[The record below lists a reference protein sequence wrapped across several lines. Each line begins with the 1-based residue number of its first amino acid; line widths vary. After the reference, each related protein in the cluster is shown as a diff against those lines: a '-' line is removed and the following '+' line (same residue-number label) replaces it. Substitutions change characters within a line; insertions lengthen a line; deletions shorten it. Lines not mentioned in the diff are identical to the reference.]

1 MSRIIALTEK
11 VLKFIFG
18 FLLSIFHI
26 FPFYDDFYS
35 FAKLTNEIEHQIYK
49 EGRAKVLSGTPL
61 LFT

>member
-1 MSRIIALTEK
+1 MKRFIEEVAAVTSVSRIIALTEK

-35 FAKLTNEIEHQIYK
+35 FAMLTNEIEHQI
-49 EGRAKVLSGTPL
+49 
-61 LFT
+61 